1 MENKE
6 HLDTLPVKK
15 KRKWPRRLLRGA
27 LVCLAVLGVLSLVTA
42 RAMLATAQK
51 QADYVQQTYELEML
65 GQQWLSQV
73 ETVCSE
79 ASSEEELLAELPEET
94 RVDGDL
100 LRYVAQN
107 SDERQLSIAVQL
119 EDRQIRVVEWR
130 QVRQWQE
137 TENIGQ
143 LCRIRYRNHRSF
155 VRKKQHHRNRCR

>member
-1 MENKE
+1 MKQEPIRTGW
-6 HLDTLPVKK
+6 LSLIVMVVV
-15 KRKWPRRLLRGA
+15 
-27 LVCLAVLGVLSLVTA
+27 VCLAVLAVLSLVTA

-79 ASSEEELLAELPEET
+79 ASSEEELLAELPEGT

-143 LCRIRYRNHRSF
+143 LW
-155 VRKKQHHRNRCR
+155 KG

>member
-1 MENKE
+1 MKQEPIRTGW
-6 HLDTLPVKK
+6 LSLIVMVVV
-15 KRKWPRRLLRGA
+15 
-27 LVCLAVLGVLSLVTA
+27 VCLAVLGVLSLVTA

-79 ASSEEELLAELPEET
+79 AFSEEELLAELPEGT

-143 LCRIRYRNHRSF
+143 LW
-155 VRKKQHHRNRCR
+155 KG

>member
-1 MENKE
+1 MKQEPIRTGW
-6 HLDTLPVKK
+6 LSLIVMVVV
-15 KRKWPRRLLRGA
+15 
-27 LVCLAVLGVLSLVTA
+27 VCLAVLGVLSLVTA

-79 ASSEEELLAELPEET
+79 ASSEEELLAELPEGT

-107 SDERQLSIAVQL
+107 SDERQLGIAVQL

-143 LCRIRYRNHRSF
+143 LW
-155 VRKKQHHRNRCR
+155 KG

>member
-1 MENKE
+1 M
-6 HLDTLPVKK
+6 
-15 KRKWPRRLLRGA
+15 
-27 LVCLAVLGVLSLVTA
+27 
-42 RAMLATAQK
+42 
-51 QADYVQQTYELEML
+51 
-65 GQQWLSQV
+65 
-73 ETVCSE
+73 
-79 ASSEEELLAELPEET
+79 AELPEGT

-143 LCRIRYRNHRSF
+143 LW
-155 VRKKQHHRNRCR
+155 KG

>member
-1 MENKE
+1 MKQEPIRTGC
-6 HLDTLPVKK
+6 LSLIVMVVV
-15 KRKWPRRLLRGA
+15 
-27 LVCLAVLGVLSLVTA
+27 VCLAVLGVLSLVTA

-143 LCRIRYRNHRSF
+143 LW
-155 VRKKQHHRNRCR
+155 KG

>member
-1 MENKE
+1 MKQEPIRTGW
-6 HLDTLPVKK
+6 LSLIVMVVV
-15 KRKWPRRLLRGA
+15 
-27 LVCLAVLGVLSLVTA
+27 VCLAVLGVLSLVTA

-79 ASSEEELLAELPEET
+79 ASSEEELLAELPEGT
-94 RVDGDL
+94 QVDGDL

-107 SDERQLSIAVQL
+107 SDERQLSIVVQL

-143 LCRIRYRNHRSF
+143 LW
-155 VRKKQHHRNRCR
+155 KG

>member
-1 MENKE
+1 MKQEPIRTGW
-6 HLDTLPVKK
+6 LSLIVMVVV
-15 KRKWPRRLLRGA
+15 
-27 LVCLAVLGVLSLVTA
+27 VCLAVLGVLSLVTA

-79 ASSEEELLAELPEET
+79 ASSEEELWAELPEGT

-107 SDERQLSIAVQL
+107 SDERQLSIVVQL

-143 LCRIRYRNHRSF
+143 LW
-155 VRKKQHHRNRCR
+155 KG

>member
-1 MENKE
+1 MKQEPIRTGW
-6 HLDTLPVKK
+6 LSLIVMVVV
-15 KRKWPRRLLRGA
+15 
-27 LVCLAVLGVLSLVTA
+27 VCLAVLGVLSLVTA

-51 QADYVQQTYELEML
+51 QADYVQHTYELEML

-79 ASSEEELLAELPEET
+79 ASSEEELLAELPEGI

-143 LCRIRYRNHRSF
+143 LW
-155 VRKKQHHRNRCR
+155 KG

>member
-1 MENKE
+1 MKQEPIRTGW
-6 HLDTLPVKK
+6 LSLIVMVVV
-15 KRKWPRRLLRGA
+15 
-27 LVCLAVLGVLSLVTA
+27 VCLAVLGVLSLVTA

-79 ASSEEELLAELPEET
+79 ASSEEELLSELPEGT

-143 LCRIRYRNHRSF
+143 LW
-155 VRKKQHHRNRCR
+155 KG

>member
-1 MENKE
+1 MKQEPIRTGW
-6 HLDTLPVKK
+6 LSLIVM
-15 KRKWPRRLLRGA
+15 A
-27 LVCLAVLGVLSLVTA
+27 VVVCLAVLGVLSLVTA

-79 ASSEEELLAELPEET
+79 ASSEEELLAELPEGT

-143 LCRIRYRNHRSF
+143 LWNCLLYTS
-155 VRKKQHHRNRCR
+155 RCV

>member
-1 MENKE
+1 MKQEPIRTGW
-6 HLDTLPVKK
+6 LSLIVMVVV
-15 KRKWPRRLLRGA
+15 
-27 LVCLAVLGVLSLVTA
+27 VCLAVLGVLSLVTA

-51 QADYVQQTYELEML
+51 QADYVQQTYKLEML

-143 LCRIRYRNHRSF
+143 LWK
-155 VRKKQHHRNRCR
+155 V

>member
-1 MENKE
+1 MKQEPIRTGW
-6 HLDTLPVKK
+6 LSLIVMVVV
-15 KRKWPRRLLRGA
+15 
-27 LVCLAVLGVLSLVTA
+27 VCLAVLGVLSLVTA

-79 ASSEEELLAELPEET
+79 ASSEEELLAELPEGT

-107 SDERQLSIAVQL
+107 SGERQLSIAVQL

-143 LCRIRYRNHRSF
+143 LW
-155 VRKKQHHRNRCR
+155 KG

>member
-1 MENKE
+1 MKQEPIRTGW
-6 HLDTLPVKK
+6 LSLIVMVVV
-15 KRKWPRRLLRGA
+15 
-27 LVCLAVLGVLSLVTA
+27 VCLAVLGVLSLVTA

-79 ASSEEELLAELPEET
+79 ASSEKELLAELPEGT

-143 LCRIRYRNHRSF
+143 LW
-155 VRKKQHHRNRCR
+155 KG

>member
-1 MENKE
+1 MKQEPIRTGW
-6 HLDTLPVKK
+6 LSLIVMVVV
-15 KRKWPRRLLRGA
+15 G
-27 LVCLAVLGVLSLVTA
+27 CLAVLGVLSLVTA

-79 ASSEEELLAELPEET
+79 ASSEEELLAELPEGT

-143 LCRIRYRNHRSF
+143 LW
-155 VRKKQHHRNRCR
+155 KG

>member
-1 MENKE
+1 MKQEPIRTGW
-6 HLDTLPVKK
+6 LSLIVMVVV
-15 KRKWPRRLLRGA
+15 
-27 LVCLAVLGVLSLVTA
+27 VCLAVLGVLSLVTA

-79 ASSEEELLAELPEET
+79 ASSEEELLAELPEGT

-107 SDERQLSIAVQL
+107 SDERQLSIVVQL

-143 LCRIRYRNHRSF
+143 LW
-155 VRKKQHHRNRCR
+155 KG

>member
-1 MENKE
+1 MKQEPIRTGW
-6 HLDTLPVKK
+6 LSLIVMVVV
-15 KRKWPRRLLRGA
+15 
-27 LVCLAVLGVLSLVTA
+27 VCLAVLGVLSLVTA

-79 ASSEEELLAELPEET
+79 ASSEEELSAELPEGT

-119 EDRQIRVVEWR
+119 EDRQIRIVEWR

-143 LCRIRYRNHRSF
+143 LW
-155 VRKKQHHRNRCR
+155 KG